1 MLSKSLLLIVLP
13 IMSFWGCATLNPMG
27 EQRDQ
32 IILVKVKKNDTLNRI
47 AERHN
52 TTWQAIASLNRDHLT
67 NGLREGQELRVRL
80 NDEMVNS
87 ADGSQ
92 VAGNG
97 FDDDQGED
105 FLPKRKRGFLF
116 LPRPSGPPEL
126 VLPAPGRVSSHFGK
140 RGRRLHKGIDIV
152 AMVGTPIVASAD
164 GEVIFSGRQRG
175 YGSTV
180 VIDHG
185 DYMTLYAHASKL
197 IARNGDKVRRGDF
210 IAKVGKTGNA
220 RGAHLHFELRDREN
234 KPLDPMKFFD
244 RSNVAMSRSSE
255 KSMASE
261 IARDVDAKLK
271 HKNGRSA
278 SKARPTARGKKRLLY
293 ARD

>member
-52 TTWQAIASLNRDHLT
+52 TTWQAIASLNRDQLT
-67 NGLREGQELRVRL
+67 NGLREGQELRVRV

-105 FLPKRKRGFLF
+105 FLPKRKRGFF
-116 LPRPSGPPEL
+116 FSPRPSGPPEL

-271 HKNGRSA
+271 QKNGRSA

>member
-47 AERHN
+47 AERHD
-52 TTWQAIASLNRDHLT
+52 TTWQAIASLNRDQLT
-67 NGLREGQELRVRL
+67 NGLREGQELRVRV

-105 FLPKRKRGFLF
+105 FLPKRKRGFFF

-175 YGSTV
+175 
-180 VIDHG
+180 
-185 DYMTLYAHASKL
+185 
-197 IARNGDKVRRGDF
+197 
-210 IAKVGKTGNA
+210 
-220 RGAHLHFELRDREN
+220 
-234 KPLDPMKFFD
+234 
-244 RSNVAMSRSSE
+244 
-255 KSMASE
+255 
-261 IARDVDAKLK
+261 
-271 HKNGRSA
+271 
-278 SKARPTARGKKRLLY
+278 
-293 ARD
+293 

>member
-1 MLSKSLLLIVLP
+1 MSSKSLLLFALSVL
-13 IMSFWGCATLNPMG
+13 SFCGCATLSPVG
-27 EQRDQ
+27 QQRDQ
-32 IILVKVKKNDTLNRI
+32 IILVTVKKNDTLNII
-47 AERHN
+47 AKRHD
-52 TTWQAIASLNRDHLT
+52 TTWQSIVALNRDQLS
-67 NGLREGQELRVRL
+67 NGLREGQELRVRV
-80 NDEMVNS
+80 NEEMVNS

-92 VAGNG
+92 FAGNG
-97 FDDDQGED
+97 FEEDQGED
-105 FLPKRKRGFLF
+105 FLPKRRRGFF
-116 LPRPSGPPEL
+116 FAPRSSGPPDLEM
-126 VLPAPGRVSSHFGK
+126 PAPGRVSSRYGK
-140 RGRRLHKGIDIV
+140 RGRKLHKGIDIV

-220 RGAHLHFELRDREN
+220 RGAHLHFELRDRDN
-234 KPLDPMKFFD
+234 KPLDPLRFID
-244 RSNVAMSRSSE
+244 RSNVARSRGAESSLASDISSE
-255 KSMASE
+255 
-261 IARDVDAKLK
+261 VDAKSK
-271 HKNGRSA
+271 RKNAKSSSKSRRASRS
-278 SKARPTARGKKRLLY
+278 KKRLLY

>member
-13 IMSFWGCATLNPMG
+13 IMSYWGCATLNPMG

-52 TTWQAIASLNRDHLT
+52 TTWQAIASLNRDQLT
-67 NGLREGQELRVRL
+67 NGLREGQELRVRV

-105 FLPKRKRGFLF
+105 FLPKRKRGFF
-116 LPRPSGPPEL
+116 FSPRPSGPPEL

-271 HKNGRSA
+271 QKNGRSA